1 MKSNFLVFPLVLF
14 CVLFVSSCKK
24 EVTPTEDLMEMEMM
38 GAIRTHTGLFLNGPY
53 GTVSGTA
60 HIVRNPNGS
69 IQLNIENLKASNGP
83 DLKVYLSKEIQPVNF
98 INLGALKSV
107 NGNQVYDVTG
117 MPDIMEYKYALVH
130 CQAFNH
136 LFGSAELK
144 KN

>member
-1 MKSNFLVFPLVLF
+1 MKSNSSIFSLFLLF
-14 CVLFVSSCKK
+14 TLFVFSCKK
-24 EVTPTEDLMEMEMM
+24 EATPTEDPMEMEMM
-38 GAIRTHTGLFLNGPY
+38 GAIRTHTGLFVNGPF
-53 GTVSGTA
+53 GVVSGTA
-60 HIVRNPNGS
+60 HIVRNTNGS
-69 IQLNIENLKASNGP
+69 IQLNIENLKATNGP
-83 DLKVYLSKEIQPVNF
+83 DLKVYLSKELQPVNF
-98 INLGALKSV
+98 IKLGALKSV

>member
-1 MKSNFLVFPLVLF
+1 MVKI
-14 CVLFVSSCKK
+14 K
-24 EVTPTEDLMEMEMM
+24 T
-38 GAIRTHTGLFLNGPY
+38 AIY
-53 GTVSGTA
+53 
-60 HIVRNPNGS
+60 
-69 IQLNIENLKASNGP
+69 LKASNGP
-83 DLKVYLSKEIQPVNF
+83 DLKVYLSKELQPVNF

-107 NGNQVYDVTG
+107 NGNQVYGVTG

>member
-1 MKSNFLVFPLVLF
+1 MVKI
-14 CVLFVSSCKK
+14 K
-24 EVTPTEDLMEMEMM
+24 
-38 GAIRTHTGLFLNGPY
+38 
-53 GTVSGTA
+53 TA
-60 HIVRNPNGS
+60 FYP
-69 IQLNIENLKASNGP
+69 KASNGP
-83 DLKVYLSKEIQPVNF
+83 DLKVYLSKELQPVNF

-136 LFGSAELK
+136 LFGSVELR

>member
-1 MKSNFLVFPLVLF
+1 MKLFFVFLLATALF
-14 CVLFVSSCKK
+14 SCKK
-24 EVTPTEDLMEMEMM
+24 ESTSTEDLMEMEMA
-38 GAIRTHTGLFLNGPY
+38 GANRTHTGIFINGPY
-53 GTVSGTA
+53 GTVSGAA
-60 HIVRNPNGS
+60 HIVRNANGS
-69 IQLNIENLKASNGP
+69 IQLLIENLKSTNGP
-83 DLKVYLSKEIQPVNF
+83 DLKVYLSKEVQPVNF

-130 CQAFNH
+130 CQQFNH

>member
-1 MKSNFLVFPLVLF
+1 MKNCSIKVLLL
-14 CVLFVSSCKK
+14 LFFASVMVSCKK
-24 EVTPTEDLMEMEMM
+24 ESTSTEVLMEMEMS
-38 GAIRTHTGLFLNGPY
+38 GANRTYTGLFVNGPY

-60 HIVRNPNGS
+60 HIVRNTNGS
-69 IQLNIENLKASNGP
+69 IQLLMENLRSTNGP

-98 INLGALKSV
+98 INLGNLKSV
-107 NGNQVYDVTG
+107 NGNQVYDISG
-117 MPDIMEYKYALVH
+117 MPDIMEYKFALVH